1 VTGTEPIEP
10 PELPELPGLPSAP
23 VDAWLRAS
31 LPDLVGD
38 QPWQAQPILGGRS
51 NLTYRL
57 QTAGA
62 AGDQPARLILRR
74 PPLGGI
80 VQSAHDMGREV
91 RVLRALAPTPVPVP
105 PVLAYCTDT
114 DVLGVPFYVMAEV
127 AGAVIR
133 TSADAAALTEA
144 QRAALGDELSTVFA
158 NLHLVDPLAVG
169 LDDFGRHTG
178 YSGRQISRWARQ
190 WEATRT
196 RDLPDMDELVRRLT
210 ERIPPDSG
218 LSIVHGD
225 FRLDN
230 TIATFGAGDSAE
242 IAAIAAVVDWELS
255 TLGDPLADLGL
266 TLTYWHDL
274 GDDERG
280 AINIAHGVTA
290 HPGFPTG
297 DEFAQAYSVKTGHDL
312 ADLPFYRA
320 LGAMK
325 LAAILEGVH
334 ARYLAGHNPG
344 DDYEDVSGAVPVL
357 VARGLRQ
364 LGG

>member
-1 VTGTEPIEP
+1 MTHEADAAGALGLPTASIDEWLRAT
-10 PELPELPGLPSAP
+10 LPELLA
-23 VDAWLRAS
+23 DE
-31 LPDLVGD
+31 
-38 QPWQAQPILGGRS
+38 PWAAQPILGGRS
-51 NLTYRL
+51 NLTYRV
-57 QTAGA
+57 QTAG
-62 AGDQPARLILRR
+62 ARLILRR

-80 VQSAHDMGREV
+80 LQSAHDMGREV
-91 RVLRALAPTPVPVP
+91 RVLQALAPTAVPVP
-105 PVLAYCTDT
+105 PVLAYCTDL

-127 AGAVIR
+127 AGEVIR
-133 TSADAAALTEA
+133 TSADAEALTVE

-158 NLHLVDPLAVG
+158 DLHLVDPVAVG

-178 YSGRQISRWARQ
+178 YASRQLTRWARQ
-190 WEATRT
+190 WEDSRT
-196 RDLPDMDELVRRLT
+196 RDLPDMDELVRQLG

-230 TIATFGAGDSAE
+230 TIATFGDATR
-242 IAAIAAVVDWELS
+242 IAAVVDWELS

-266 TLTYWHDL
+266 TLTYWHDF
-274 GDDERG
+274 GDLERET
-280 AINIAHGVTA
+280 INIALGVTA
-290 HPGFPTG
+290 HPGFPTA

-312 ADLPFYRA
+312 SDLPFYRA

-334 ARYLAGHNPG
+334 ARYLAGHMPP
-344 DDYEDVSGAVPVL
+344 DDYEDLSVSVPVL

-364 LGG
+364 LSDGKP